1 MKTLITLLTL
11 GALNAPLVAQARP
24 YVGTIEQE
32 CYRQEY
38 REVYHP
44 GTRHQRGYIDYE
56 TVNVR
61 VPCHENGAVNPYVW
75 DETVP
80 DYQPTGHVD
89 DNSCIEGSLIGGV
102 LGGAAG
108 AAASQGDGRIWAI
121 PLGVVGG
128 ALVGCQVDGG

>member
-80 DYQPTGHVD
+80 EYQPTGHID
-89 DNSCIEGSLIGGV
+89 DNSCIEGTIIGAV
-102 LGGAAG
+102 LGGAIAAG
-108 AAASQGDGRIWAI
+108 VSQPDSMVWSI
-121 PLGVVGG
+121 PIGAVGG
-128 ALVGCQVDGG
+128 GMAGCQLDGG